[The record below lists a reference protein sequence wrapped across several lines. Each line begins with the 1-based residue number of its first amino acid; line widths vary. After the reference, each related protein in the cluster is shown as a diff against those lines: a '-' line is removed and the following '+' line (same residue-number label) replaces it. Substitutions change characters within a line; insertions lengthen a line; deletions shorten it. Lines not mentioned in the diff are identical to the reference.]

1 MGGIWMM
8 CEYFRVCVQD
18 LDWSV
23 SQNNLDKLLD
33 MFAKFVYGLSIQP
46 LELYF
51 QGIRSLH
58 LY

>member
-1 MGGIWMM
+1 MM

-46 LELYF
+46 LELYL